1 MNFSQFFIQRPIFA
15 AVLSLLI
22 LIGGAISLFQ
32 LPISE
37 YPEVVPPTVVV
48 RANFPGA
55 NPKVIGETVAS
66 PLEQAI
72 TGVENMLY
80 MSSQSTS
87 DGKLTLTITFA
98 LGTDLDNAQ
107 VQVQNR
113 VTRTEP
119 KLPEEVTRL
128 GITVDKAS
136 PDLTMV
142 VHLTSPDNRYDML
155 YLSNYAVLNVKDELA
170 RLDGVGDVQLFGLGD
185 YSLRVWL
192 DPNKVAS
199 RNLTATDVVNAIR
212 EQNRQVA
219 AGTLGAPPAPS
230 DTSFQLSINTQGR
243 LVTEEEFENIII
255 RAGANG
261 EITRLR
267 DIARVELGS
276 NQYALRSLLNNKPA
290 VAIPIF
296 QRPGSNAIE
305 ISNLVREKMAELK
318 HSFPQGMDYSIVY
331 DPTIFVRGSIEAVVH
346 TLFEALVLV
355 VLVVILFLQTW
366 RASIIPLA
374 AVPVSLIGTF
384 AVMHMLG
391 FSLNALS
398 LFGLVLAIGIVV
410 DDAIVVVENVHRHI
424 EEGKSPVAAA
434 LIGAREVAGPVIAMT
449 ITLAAVYTPI
459 GLMGGL
465 TGALFREFALTLA
478 GAVIV
483 SGVVALTL
491 SPVMSSLLLQAHQ
504 NEGRMGRA
512 AEWFF
517 GGLTRRY
524 GQVLEFSLGHRWLT
538 GGLALLVCISL
549 PLLYSMPK
557 RELAPTEDQAAVLT
571 AIKAPQHANL
581 DYVELFARKLDQ
593 VYTSIPETVSTWII
607 NGTDG
612 PAASFGGIN
621 LAAWEKRERDASAIQ
636 SELQGKVGDV
646 EGSSIFAFQLAALP
660 GSTGG
665 LPVQMVLRSPQD
677 YPVLYRTMEEIKQK
691 ARQSGLFV
699 VVDSDLDYNNPVVQV
714 RIDRAKANSLGIRMQ
729 DIGESLAVLVGE
741 NYVNRF
747 GMEGRSYDVIPQSL
761 RDQRFTPQALA
772 RQFVRTQDGNLV
784 PLSTVVRVELQVEP
798 NKLIQFDQQNAA
810 TLQAIP
816 APGVSMGQAVAFLD
830 DVARGLPAGFS
841 HDWQSDSRQ
850 YTQEGN
856 TLVFAFLAALVVI
869 YLVLAAQYESLAD
882 PLIILITVPLSI
894 CGALLP
900 LALGYATMNIYTQ
913 IGLVTLI
920 GLISKHGILMVEFAN
935 ELQLHER
942 LDRRAAIL
950 RAAQIRLRPVL
961 MTTAAMVFGLVPL
974 LFASGAG
981 AASRFGLGVV
991 IVSGMLVGTL
1001 FTLFVLPTVYTLLAR
1016 NHAEVDKS
1024 PRSRQLAEADLL
1036 VNKA

>member
-1 MNFSQFFIQRPIFA
+1 MTFTDLFVRRP
-15 AVLSLLI
+15 VLALVVSTLI
-22 LIGGAISLFQ
+22 LLLGLFSLGK
-32 LPISE
+32 LPIRQYPLLESSTITVTTE
-37 YPEVVPPTVVV
+37 YP
-48 RANFPGA
+48 GA
-55 NPKVIGETVAS
+55 SADLMQGFVTQPIA
-66 PLEQAI
+66 QAVSS
-72 TGVENMLY
+72 VEGIDYL
-80 MSSQSTS
+80 SSTS
-87 DGKLTLTITFA
+87 VQGRSVVTIRM
-98 LGTDLDNAQ
+98 LL
-107 VQVQNR
+107 NR
-113 VTRTEP
+113 DSTQAMTETMAKVNSVRY
-119 KLPEEVTRL
+119 KLPERAYDSVIERSSGETTAVAYVGFSSKTLPIPALTDYLSRVVEPMFSSIDGVAKVQTFGGQRL
-128 GITVDKAS
+128 AMRLWLDADRLAGRGLTAS
-136 PDLTMV
+136 DVAEAIRRNNYQAAPGMVKGQYVLSNVRVNTDLTNVDDFREMV
-142 VHLTSPDNRYDML
+142 IRN
-155 YLSNYAVLNVKDELA
+155 
-170 RLDGVGDVQLFGLGD
+170 DGNGL
-185 YSLRVWL
+185 V
-192 DPNKVAS
+192 
-199 RNLTATDVVNAIR
+199 
-212 EQNRQVA
+212 
-219 AGTLGAPPAPS
+219 
-230 DTSFQLSINTQGR
+230 
-243 LVTEEEFENIII
+243 
-255 RAGANG
+255 
-261 EITRLR
+261 RLR
-267 DIARVELGS
+267 DVGTVELGAAATETS
-276 NQYALRSLLNNKPA
+276 ALMDGDPA
-290 VAIPIF
+290 VHLGLFPTPTGNPLVIVDGIRKLLP
-296 QRPGSNAIE
+296 E
-305 ISNLVREKMAELK
+305 IQKTLPPDVRVDLAYETSRFIQASIDEVVRTLV
-318 HSFPQGMDYSIVY
+318 
-331 DPTIFVRGSIEAVVH
+331 
-346 TLFEALVLV
+346 EALLIV
-355 VLVVILFLQTW
+355 VLVIYLCLGSLRSVLIPVAT
-366 RASIIPLA
+366 IPL
-374 AVPVSLIGTF
+374 S
-384 AVMHMLG
+384 MLG
-391 FSLNALS
+391 AAALMLAFGFSVNLLTLLAM
-398 LFGLVLAIGIVV
+398 VLAIGLVV

-784 PLSTVVRVELQVEP
+784 PLSTVVRVALQVEP

-816 APGVSMGQAVAFLD
+816 APGVSMGQAVTFLD